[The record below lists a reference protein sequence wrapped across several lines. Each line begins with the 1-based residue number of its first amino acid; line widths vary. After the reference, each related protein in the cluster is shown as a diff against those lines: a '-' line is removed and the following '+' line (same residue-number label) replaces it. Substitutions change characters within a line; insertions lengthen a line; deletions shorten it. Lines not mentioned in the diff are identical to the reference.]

1 MSPSEASRELF
12 LAARAC
18 PRSLST
24 SLAPSRSPPA
34 SSSAFFT
41 SIIPAAVSSRSCFIF
56 SIVLAKPLPLL
67 VLSRSR
73 RLGSLGLGVVLLGSL
88 GLGLRLV
95 GLLRFLSLGL
105 PLLGLGLLGL
115 TGDGLPRVGLFDLGG
130 RAGLRLRGLDS
141 GRVDGGLR
149 PVAPCRRRA
158 GCGPVRRGR
167 FGPFRFSVRRLSGR
181 GLLRLG
187 APVYHRFG
195 STLGGDTLGGLLGDL
210 RLLDHRRQRAV
221 GGRDGLLSASLHDNV
236 AYEARDQGYRPDR
249 VVVAG
254 DHVVP
259 DLGVAGGVG
268 EGDHRDL
275 EPVGLLDEQLLALG
289 VYDEDGP
296 GEALHLGY
304 PGEVAPELLVLAV
317 QREPSLPGAL
327 LLGGLLDPARQVLEV
342 LDARQDRLEVGQDT
356 AYVALGDVRL
366 SATQGLLRDRDLGL
380 FLGADEEYLALRLGD
395 PAHEVQGLVEE
406 RERLVQ
412 VYYVDPRPLGEDVA
426 LHLGVPALGLVPEV
440 DPGF

>member
-34 SSSAFFT
+34 SSRAFFT

-56 SIVLAKPLPLL
+56 SIVLAKLLPLL

-73 RLGSLGLGVVLLGSL
+73 RLGGPGLCVFLLGRL
-88 GLGLRLV
+88 RLGLRLV
-95 GLLRFLSLGL
+95 GGRRSLSLGL
-105 PLLGLGLLGL
+105 ALPGLRGGSV
-115 TGDGLPRVGLFDLGG
+115 RFGG
-130 RAGLRLRGLDS
+130 RLGARGLRLGVS
-141 GRVDGGLR
+141 VD
-149 PVAPCRRRA
+149 
-158 GCGPVRRGR
+158 
-167 FGPFRFSVRRLSGR
+167 RRLGN
-181 GLLRLG
+181 L
-187 APVYHRFG
+187 
-195 STLGGDTLGGLLGDL
+195 LGGDPLGGLLRDL
-210 RLLDHRRQRAV
+210 GLLDHRRQRAV
-221 GGRDGLLSASLHDNV
+221 GGRDGLLAARLHDDV

-254 DHVVP
+254 DHVVH
-259 DLGVAGGVG
+259 DLGVAVGVG

-317 QREPSLPGAL
+317 EGEPPLPGAL
-327 LLGGLLDPARQVLEV
+327 LLGGLVDPARQILEV

-356 AYVALGDVRL
+356 AYVTLGDVRL
-366 SATQGLLRDRDLGL
+366 ATSEGLLCDRDLGL
-380 FLGADEEYLALRLGD
+380 FLGAYEEDLAFRLGD
-395 PAHEVQGLVEE
+395 PAHEVQCVVEE

-412 VYYVDPRPLGEDVA
+412 VYDVHTRALGEDVA

-440 DPGF
+440 DPGFEKLPYSYPL